1 MLTNVWGGLWSVWTG
16 LGPFLRSSLIE
27 KCSAQKFSAEDEALV
42 ASNQTG
48 RIHCSVMY
56 ITIENVTWP
65 LAESMDSGFQG
76 KYFGK
81 CCALVRWRQ
90 FLNHCLRLTRKPGNS
105 LLRHILPPVLPSG
118 YLGCDDGNNQP
129 CYIFGCRT
137 RCRNCVCKKCRI
149 TFGDWHVLG
158 NLCLTSK
165 EHGYDDVNE
174 SETSFKLLNWVTFRY
189 LV

>member
-1 MLTNVWGGLWSVWTG
+1 MLLGHWQKAWIQIFKENILVSGAQCPEPEQSVC
-16 LGPFLRSSLIE
+16 F
-27 KCSAQKFSAEDEALV
+27 
-42 ASNQTG
+42 
-48 RIHCSVMY
+48 
-56 ITIENVTWP
+56 
-65 LAESMDSGFQG
+65 
-76 KYFGK
+76 
-81 CCALVRWRQ
+81 
-90 FLNHCLRLTRKPGNS
+90 RLTRKPGNS